1 MKMRHALLIIAM
13 AVTLTPTASANAQF
27 YSTYVCA
34 NGQRF
39 AMAFFDGYVS
49 LQFGEKLIHVPQ
61 RVTLHGARYR
71 TRDITLSVD
80 GPNVKLTRKRQ
91 TTSCRVESRI
101 G

>member
-1 MKMRHALLIIAM
+1 MKMPCALVIVAMAALL
-13 AVTLTPTASANAQF
+13 TPATDARAQF

-34 NGQRF
+34 NGERF

-61 RVTLHGARYR
+61 RMTLHGARYR
-71 TRDITLSVD
+71 TRDINLSVD
-80 GPNVKLTRKRQ
+80 GPNVKLMRGRK
-91 TTSCRVESRI
+91 TTSCKIESRI